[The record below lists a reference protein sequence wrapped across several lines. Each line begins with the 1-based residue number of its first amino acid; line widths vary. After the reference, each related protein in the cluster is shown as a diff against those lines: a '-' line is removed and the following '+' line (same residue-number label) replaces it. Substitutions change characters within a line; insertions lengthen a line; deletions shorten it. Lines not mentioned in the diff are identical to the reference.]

1 MNKRRRGEW
10 GKKKKKNLGTGARIL
25 AKVDTKGMM
34 MSFFKFFL
42 LWE

>member
-1 MNKRRRGEW
+1 MGEEE
-10 GKKKKKNLGTGARIL
+10 KEELGTGARIL

-34 MSFFKFFL
+34 MSFFKVFL